1 MMQEM
6 SRSFG
11 KTRDGRFSPTIK
23 VVGLGGAGSNAV
35 DRMITVGIPGVE
47 YLVGN
52 TDRQALSVSE
62 AHEQL
67 QLGPQLTRGLG
78 AGGKAE
84 VGREAALES
93 TEVIRDALRGADLVF
108 IAAGMGGGTGT
119 GSAPVVASVARELGA
134 LTIGVVTTPFAFEG
148 MHRARTAQAG
158 VQALSRQV
166 HTLIVVQND
175 QLLKI
180 APRNLQ
186 LELAFRVADDVLR
199 QGIQGIVELVTQT
212 GMINLDFAS
221 VSAVISQGGRALMAI
236 GQGSG
241 ANKVAEA
248 TEAALRHPLLD
259 HEMMERA
266 TAVLMHITGGD
277 DLGLVEVNQAMLQVT
292 QAAHPNAE
300 VLFGVTE
307 DPEMQGRVQVILIAT
322 GIKDEVPDGIV
333 VQSLFGVP
341 TPDETERQRVATPV
355 NGDDSLDVPAFIRR
369 RQLFAQQPDEGGN
382 SWAVD

>member
-1 MMQEM
+1 MMQDM
-6 SRSFG
+6 SRAFG
-11 KTRDGRFSPTIK
+11 NTRNERFTPTIK

-52 TDRQALSVSE
+52 TDRQALSISE
-62 AHEQL
+62 ADQQL

-78 AGGKAE
+78 AGGKAGI
-84 VGREAALES
+84 GREAALES
-93 TEVIRDALRGADLVF
+93 TEEIRDALDGADLVF

-119 GSAPVVASVARELGA
+119 GSAPVVASVARDIGA

-148 MHRARTAQAG
+148 THRARTAQAG
-158 VQALSRQV
+158 VQALSREV

-221 VSAVISQGGRALMAI
+221 VSSVISKGGRALMAI

-241 ANKVAEA
+241 ANKVAQA
-248 TEAALRHPLLD
+248 TEAALHHPLLD

-266 TAVLMHITGGD
+266 TAVLVHVTGGD
-277 DLGLVEVNQAMLQVT
+277 DLGLVEVNQAMSQVT
-292 QAAHPNAE
+292 QAAHPNAD
-300 VLFGVTE
+300 VLFGASE

-322 GIKDEVPDGIV
+322 GIKEEIPDGIV
-333 VQSLFGVP
+333 VHSLFGVP
-341 TPDETERQRVATPV
+341 APDEEERQRTTTSV

-369 RQLFAQQPDEGGN
+369 RELFAQETDEGGP
-382 SWAVD
+382 SWAAD